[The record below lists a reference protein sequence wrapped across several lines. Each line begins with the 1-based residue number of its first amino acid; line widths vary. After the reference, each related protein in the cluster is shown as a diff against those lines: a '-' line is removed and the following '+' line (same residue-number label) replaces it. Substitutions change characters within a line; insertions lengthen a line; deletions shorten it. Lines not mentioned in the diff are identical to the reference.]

1 MKLERPKLTLA
12 ERLYVPAIVSGL
24 ALTFSHIFR
33 KKVTLQYPEEK
44 PEIPPGYRGQPVLVK
59 DEEGRVKC
67 VACQLCEFVCP
78 PRAITIKPMEYP
90 ADAKYGKVEKT
101 PAEFDIDMLRCIYC
115 GYCEEACPE
124 QAIFL
129 RGPYTLNGL
138 SRKSMVFNK
147 DRLLELGGTLPD
159 PIKKWQKK

>member
-67 VACQLCEFVCP
+67 VACQLGEFVCP

-124 QAIFL
+124 QAIFAI
-129 RGPYTLNGL
+129 R
-138 SRKSMVFNK
+138 
-147 DRLLELGGTLPD
+147 
-159 PIKKWQKK
+159 